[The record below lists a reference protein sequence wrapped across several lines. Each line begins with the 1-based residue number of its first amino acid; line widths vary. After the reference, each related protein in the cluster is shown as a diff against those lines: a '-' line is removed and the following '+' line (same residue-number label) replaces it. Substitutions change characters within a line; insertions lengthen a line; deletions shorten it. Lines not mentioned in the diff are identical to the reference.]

1 MGILTCENS
10 SRPFVSFISG
20 NGFLIT
26 FYAERSRMYQGQPI
40 VEWLLSVAQQM
51 KLGGATV
58 INATHGMDHRGQ
70 IHSAGFFELADQPV
84 QIQFAVNDE
93 QATALFE
100 FLEDKAISLFY
111 VKQAVEYGVIGQSS
125 LRDG

>member
-1 MGILTCENS
+1 M
-10 SRPFVSFISG
+10 

-84 QIQFAVNDE
+84 H
-93 QATALFE
+93 
-100 FLEDKAISLFY
+100 KAISLFY

>member
-1 MGILTCENS
+1 
-10 SRPFVSFISG
+10 
-20 NGFLIT
+20 
-26 FYAERSRMYQGQPI
+26 
-40 VEWLLSVAQQM
+40 
-51 KLGGATV
+51 
-58 INATHGMDHRGQ
+58 MDHRGQ

>member
-1 MGILTCENS
+1 M
-10 SRPFVSFISG
+10 

-93 QATALFE
+93 QATAMIHTMCCIYDCCTSQLH
-100 FLEDKAISLFY
+100 LLSNR
-111 VKQAVEYGVIGQSS
+111 Q
-125 LRDG
+125 

>member
-1 MGILTCENS
+1 M
-10 SRPFVSFISG
+10 

-40 VEWLLSVAQQM
+40 VEWLLSVAQQL

-58 INATHGMDHRGQ
+58 INAPHGMDHRGQ

>member
-1 MGILTCENS
+1 M
-10 SRPFVSFISG
+10 

-70 IHSAGFFELADQPV
+70 IHSAGFLSW
-84 QIQFAVNDE
+84 
-93 QATALFE
+93 L
-100 FLEDKAISLFY
+100 ISLF
-111 VKQAVEYGVIGQSS
+111 KFNSP
-125 LRDG
+125 

>member
-1 MGILTCENS
+1 
-10 SRPFVSFISG
+10 
-20 NGFLIT
+20 
-26 FYAERSRMYQGQPI
+26 
-40 VEWLLSVAQQM
+40 
-51 KLGGATV
+51 
-58 INATHGMDHRGQ
+58 
-70 IHSAGFFELADQPV
+70 LADQPV